1 MAGHK
6 SFNPS
11 LRPQNYI
18 LGNSSRTIQS
28 ELKKIHEF
36 SSSYRNIRH
45 LYYLVA
51 YSNSTTTYQY
61 SKSADVWNFAGMSK
75 CLDICPPTRCAF
87 SRLFDSILYWL
98 LCNCF
103 FQNVQIFMVMIP
115 RTRSL
120 VSLNII
126 YIHKRFICSS
136 GLKYI
141 KKSNSGKPQI
151 ICLKC
156 FSLSKRNIETKYIS
170 QSVHFRTS
178 IIHCTVFYFT
188 IPLWPLAA

>member
-1 MAGHK
+1 MI
-6 SFNPS
+6 FP
-11 LRPQNYI
+11 RPI
-18 LGNSSRTIQS
+18 EISDVSTIQQ
-28 ELKKIHEF
+28 HT
-36 SSSYRNIRH
+36 
-45 LYYLVA
+45 

-87 SRLFDSILYWL
+87 SRLFNYTDF
-98 LCNCF
+98 CNCF

-120 VSLNII
+120 VSLYII

-136 GLKYI
+136 GLKYM
-141 KKSNSGKPQI
+141 KKSYSGKPQI

-170 QSVHFRTS
+170 QRSKSNVNF
-178 IIHCTVFYFT
+178 
-188 IPLWPLAA
+188 

>member
-1 MAGHK
+1 MWYLSK
-6 SFNPS
+6 KRVSFF
-11 LRPQNYI
+11 
-18 LGNSSRTIQS
+18 
-28 ELKKIHEF
+28 F
-36 SSSYRNIRH
+36 SSNQTSSSIFELN
-45 LYYLVA
+45 
-51 YSNSTTTYQY
+51 

-75 CLDICPPTRCAF
+75 CLDVSSNKMRVLTTDF
-87 SRLFDSILYWL
+87 W
-98 LCNCF
+98 NCF

-120 VSLNII
+120 VSLYII

-151 ICLKC
+151 VCLKC